1 MLLSNTKFCL
11 NNLLMTFLNIQEQ
24 KSTSFQQ
31 FHFSLIE
38 MIAICVSLSFQF
50 ADHFIDKVKN
60 VRFSLGMQIDSVVPP
75 SFAYTM
81 I

>member
-1 MLLSNTKFCL
+1 M
-11 NNLLMTFLNIQEQ
+11 LMTFLNIQEQ
-24 KSTSFQQ
+24 ESTSFQQ
-31 FHFSLIE
+31 FYFSLIE

-50 ADHFIDKVKN
+50 ADHFIDRVKN
-60 VRFSLGMQIDSVVPP
+60 ARFSLGMQIDSVVPP